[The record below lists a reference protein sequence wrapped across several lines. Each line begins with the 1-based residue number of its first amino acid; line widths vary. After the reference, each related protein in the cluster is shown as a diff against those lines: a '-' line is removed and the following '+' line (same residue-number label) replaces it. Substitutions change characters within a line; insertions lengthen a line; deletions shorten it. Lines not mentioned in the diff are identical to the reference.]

1 MSYKKKNIILIIS
14 FLTLLSF
21 IYVFN
26 VSKTLSYKKKLSDL
40 LQEKEKINNSTV
52 ELKLLKE
59 KSIYLDSILQQEN
72 ISVTNSFQQII
83 LKKINEFK
91 KENKI
96 ELIEFNTSI
105 NVLDNNTNTQLY
117 PLIIKGNF
125 NELLSF
131 LNYIEQQ
138 GLGEIKNI
146 DFLKKKDYRIRKN
159 FLLLKL
165 YIKKIVSKKLKI
177 ILLRTKKNKQ
187 IANLITIKFYDKSYV
202 KHHNDVIL
210 CMGVYTRITYNYS
223 SFA

>member
-1 MSYKKKNIILIIS
+1 MSYKKKNIMLLFS
-14 FLTLLSF
+14 FIALLSL
-21 IYVFN
+21 IYVFSI
-26 VSKTLSYKKKLSDL
+26 SKTLGYKKKLIK
-40 LQEKEKINNSTV
+40 LQQEREIIDNSAT
-52 ELKLLKE
+52 ELKILKE

-105 NVLDNNTNTQLY
+105 NVLDNNTNVQLY

-146 DFLKKKDYRIRKN
+146 NFLKKKDYRTRKN
-159 FLLLKL
+159 FLFLKL
-165 YIKKIVSKKLKI
+165 YIKKIVA
-177 ILLRTKKNKQ
+177 KN
-187 IANLITIKFYDKSYV
+187 
-202 KHHNDVIL
+202 
-210 CMGVYTRITYNYS
+210 
-223 SFA
+223 

>member
-21 IYVFN
+21 IYEFN

-59 KSIYLDSILQQEN
+59 KSIYLDSILKQEN

-105 NVLDNNTNTQLY
+105 NVIDNNMNVQLY
-117 PLIIKGNF
+117 PLILKGSF

-146 DFLKKKDYRIRKN
+146 NFYKKKDYKTSKN
-159 FLLLKL
+159 YLLLKIQL
-165 YIKKIVSKKLKI
+165 KKVVIK
-177 ILLRTKKNKQ
+177 N
-187 IANLITIKFYDKSYV
+187 
-202 KHHNDVIL
+202 
-210 CMGVYTRITYNYS
+210 
-223 SFA
+223 

>member
-1 MSYKKKNIILIIS
+1 MSYKKRNIILLFS
-14 FLTLLSF
+14 FIALLSF
-21 IYVFN
+21 IYLFSI
-26 VSKTLSYKKKLSDL
+26 SKTLDYKKKLTE
-40 LQEKEKINNSTV
+40 LQQEREIINNIAT

-59 KSIYLDSILQQEN
+59 KSIYLDSILKQEN

-96 ELIEFNTSI
+96 ELIKFNTSI
-105 NVLDNNTNTQLY
+105 NVLDNNTNIQLY

-131 LNYIEQQ
+131 LNYIERQ

-146 DFLKKKDYRIRKN
+146 NFFKKKDYITRRN

-165 YIKKIVSKKLKI
+165 YIKKVV
-177 ILLRTKKNKQ
+177 TKN
-187 IANLITIKFYDKSYV
+187 
-202 KHHNDVIL
+202 
-210 CMGVYTRITYNYS
+210 
-223 SFA
+223 

>member
-1 MSYKKKNIILIIS
+1 MLLFS
-14 FLTLLSF
+14 FIALLSF
-21 IYVFN
+21 IYVFSI
-26 VSKTLSYKKKLSDL
+26 SKTLGYKKKLIK
-40 LQEKEKINNSTV
+40 LQQEREIIDNSTI

-59 KSIYLDSILQQEN
+59 KSIYLDSILKQEN

-96 ELIEFNTSI
+96 ELIEFSSSI
-105 NVLDNNTNTQLY
+105 NVLDSNTNIQLY

-146 DFLKKKDYRIRKN
+146 NFLKKKDYKTRKN
-159 FLLLKL
+159 FLILKL
-165 YIKKIVSKKLKI
+165 YIKKIVA
-177 ILLRTKKNKQ
+177 KN
-187 IANLITIKFYDKSYV
+187 
-202 KHHNDVIL
+202 
-210 CMGVYTRITYNYS
+210 
-223 SFA
+223 

>member
-1 MSYKKKNIILIIS
+1 MSYKKKNIILLFS
-14 FLTLLSF
+14 FIALLSF
-21 IYVFN
+21 IYVFSI
-26 VSKTLSYKKKLSDL
+26 SKTLGYKKKLIK
-40 LQEKEKINNSTV
+40 LQQEREKIDNSTI

-59 KSIYLDSILQQEN
+59 KSIYLDSILKQEN

-105 NVLDNNTNTQLY
+105 NVLDSNTNIQLY

-146 DFLKKKDYRIRKN
+146 NFLKKKDYRTRKN
-159 FLLLKL
+159 FLFLKL
-165 YIKKIVSKKLKI
+165 HIKKIV
-177 ILLRTKKNKQ
+177 TKN
-187 IANLITIKFYDKSYV
+187 
-202 KHHNDVIL
+202 
-210 CMGVYTRITYNYS
+210 
-223 SFA
+223 

>member
-1 MSYKKKNIILIIS
+1 MSYKKKNIMLLFS
-14 FLTLLSF
+14 FIALLSF
-21 IYVFN
+21 IYVFSI
-26 VSKTLSYKKKLSDL
+26 SKTLGYKKKLIK
-40 LQEKEKINNSTV
+40 LQQEREIIDNSAT

-59 KSIYLDSILQQEN
+59 KSIYLDSILKQEN

-105 NVLDNNTNTQLY
+105 NVLDSNTNIQLY

-146 DFLKKKDYRIRKN
+146 NFLKKKDYRTRKS

-165 YIKKIVSKKLKI
+165 YIKKIAA
-177 ILLRTKKNKQ
+177 KN
-187 IANLITIKFYDKSYV
+187 
-202 KHHNDVIL
+202 
-210 CMGVYTRITYNYS
+210 
-223 SFA
+223 

>member
-1 MSYKKKNIILIIS
+1 M
-14 FLTLLSF
+14 
-21 IYVFN
+21 
-26 VSKTLSYKKKLSDL
+26 SYKKKLSDL

-59 KSIYLDSILQQEN
+59 KSIYLDSILKQEN

-105 NVLDNNTNTQLY
+105 NVIDNNMNVQLY
-117 PLIIKGNF
+117 PLILKGSF

-146 DFLKKKDYRIRKN
+146 NFYKKKDYKTSKN
-159 FLLLKL
+159 YLLLKIQL
-165 YIKKIVSKKLKI
+165 KKIVA
-177 ILLRTKKNKQ
+177 KN
-187 IANLITIKFYDKSYV
+187 
-202 KHHNDVIL
+202 
-210 CMGVYTRITYNYS
+210 
-223 SFA
+223 

>member
-1 MSYKKKNIILIIS
+1 MLLFS
-14 FLTLLSF
+14 FIALLSF
-21 IYVFN
+21 IYVFSI
-26 VSKTLSYKKKLSDL
+26 SKTLGYKKKLIK
-40 LQEKEKINNSTV
+40 LQQEREIIDNSAT

-59 KSIYLDSILQQEN
+59 KSIYLDSILKQEN

-105 NVLDNNTNTQLY
+105 NVLDSNTNIQLY

-146 DFLKKKDYRIRKN
+146 NFLKKKDYRTRKS

-165 YIKKIVSKKLKI
+165 YIKKIAA
-177 ILLRTKKNKQ
+177 KN
-187 IANLITIKFYDKSYV
+187 
-202 KHHNDVIL
+202 
-210 CMGVYTRITYNYS
+210 
-223 SFA
+223 

>member
-59 KSIYLDSILQQEN
+59 KSIYLDSILKQEN

-105 NVLDNNTNTQLY
+105 NVIDNNMNVQLY
-117 PLIIKGNF
+117 PLILKGSF

-138 GLGEIKNI
+138 GLGGIKNI
-146 DFLKKKDYRIRKN
+146 NFYKKKDYKTSKN
-159 FLLLKL
+159 YLLLKIQL
-165 YIKKIVSKKLKI
+165 KKIV
-177 ILLRTKKNKQ
+177 TKN
-187 IANLITIKFYDKSYV
+187 
-202 KHHNDVIL
+202 
-210 CMGVYTRITYNYS
+210 
-223 SFA
+223 

>member
-59 KSIYLDSILQQEN
+59 KSIYLDSILKQEN

-105 NVLDNNTNTQLY
+105 NVIDNNMNVQLY
-117 PLIIKGNF
+117 PLILKGSF
-125 NELLSF
+125 NELLFF

-146 DFLKKKDYRIRKN
+146 NFYKKKDYKTSKN
-159 FLLLKL
+159 YLLLKIQL
-165 YIKKIVSKKLKI
+165 KKIVA
-177 ILLRTKKNKQ
+177 KN
-187 IANLITIKFYDKSYV
+187 
-202 KHHNDVIL
+202 
-210 CMGVYTRITYNYS
+210 
-223 SFA
+223 

>member
-59 KSIYLDSILQQEN
+59 KSIYLDSILKQEN

-105 NVLDNNTNTQLY
+105 NVIDNNMNVQLY
-117 PLIIKGNF
+117 PLILKGSF

-146 DFLKKKDYRIRKN
+146 NFYKKKDYKTSKN
-159 FLLLKL
+159 YLLLKIQL
-165 YIKKIVSKKLKI
+165 KKIVA
-177 ILLRTKKNKQ
+177 KN
-187 IANLITIKFYDKSYV
+187 
-202 KHHNDVIL
+202 
-210 CMGVYTRITYNYS
+210 
-223 SFA
+223 